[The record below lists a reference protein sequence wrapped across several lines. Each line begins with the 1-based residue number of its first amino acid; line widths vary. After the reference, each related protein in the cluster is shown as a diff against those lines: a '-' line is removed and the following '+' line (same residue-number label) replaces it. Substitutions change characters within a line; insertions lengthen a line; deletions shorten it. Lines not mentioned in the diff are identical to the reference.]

1 MQTTSLQTIVGGCH
15 RARVARGVRQVPSD
29 DVAVRMG
36 ENLRRERR
44 RAGMTQEEL
53 ADQAALHRT
62 AIGLLEQGHRMA
74 RADTLLQLA
83 GALSISP
90 AAFFR
95 GVYWTPAPR
104 SAGSFA
110 FERAKRRTAEP
121 DEG

>member
-1 MQTTSLQTIVGGCH
+1 
-15 RARVARGVRQVPSD
+15 
-29 DVAVRMG
+29 MG

-53 ADQAALHRT
+53 ASRAALHRT

-95 GVYWTPAPR
+95 GVYWTPSERGGGA
-104 SAGSFA
+104 FV
-110 FERAKRRTAEP
+110 FERASGRSA
-121 DEG
+121 DLGEG

>member
-1 MQTTSLQTIVGGCH
+1 
-15 RARVARGVRQVPSD
+15 
-29 DVAVRMG
+29 MG

-62 AIGLLEQGHRMA
+62 AIGLLEQGHRMP

-95 GVYWTPAPR
+95 GVYWTPATP
-104 SAGSFA
+104 SGGSFV
-110 FERAKRRTAEP
+110 FERGTGRAADGGKR
-121 DEG
+121 